1 MNSIAQNGNEHSVN
15 EKAKDLL
22 DPNLLKSA
30 RQIYYNYR
38 HFHRQIKKPPV
49 GVAIDRNTYKGQLIF
64 TKSPILLPC
73 EYFIPI
79 NQIESQNR

>member
-1 MNSIAQNGNEHSVN
+1 MNPIAQNGKEHSETN
-15 EKAKDLL
+15 KSIDLL

-38 HFHRQIKKPPV
+38 YFHRQLKKKPV
-49 GVAIDRNTYKGQLIF
+49 GFASDPNTYKGQLLF

-73 EYFIPI
+73 EYFVSVA
-79 NQIESQNR
+79 QIESHNY